1 MQYTVALFRK
11 YCSQNYSKFMIL
23 YYLLDLSHWIS
34 IGRLKVDQIYDTVT
48 TMHKYRRSKCDLR
61 AKPTGNR
68 GLPWR
73 KIRIAGKM
81 KQARFRA
88 REKSSG
94 NSCAGDKIKS
104 REKPWSKIRTW
115 TGQTRCSRILSW
127 RSWEIKS
134 FEPWSHW
141 EDRIREKPDLASERK
156 ISSTN
161 KM

>member
-1 MQYTVALFRK
+1 
-11 YCSQNYSKFMIL
+11 MIL

-81 KQARFRA
+81 KQGTVPRKRKIFRQQLCGRQNQKQRKTLKQDPNLDWTDSVFTNLILTQLRNKKLRTLKPLRGPNK
-88 REKSSG
+88 RETRSS
-94 NSCAGDKIKS
+94 
-104 REKPWSKIRTW
+104 
-115 TGQTRCSRILSW
+115 
-127 RSWEIKS
+127 
-134 FEPWSHW
+134 
-141 EDRIREKPDLASERK
+141 IREK
-156 ISSTN
+156 N
-161 KM
+161 K

>member
-81 KQARFRA
+81 KQGTVPRKRKIFRQQLCGRQNQKQRKTLKQDPNLDWTDSVFTNLILTHLRNKKLRTLKPLRGPNK
-88 REKSSG
+88 RETRSS
-94 NSCAGDKIKS
+94 
-104 REKPWSKIRTW
+104 
-115 TGQTRCSRILSW
+115 
-127 RSWEIKS
+127 
-134 FEPWSHW
+134 
-141 EDRIREKPDLASERK
+141 IREK
-156 ISSTN
+156 N
-161 KM
+161 K